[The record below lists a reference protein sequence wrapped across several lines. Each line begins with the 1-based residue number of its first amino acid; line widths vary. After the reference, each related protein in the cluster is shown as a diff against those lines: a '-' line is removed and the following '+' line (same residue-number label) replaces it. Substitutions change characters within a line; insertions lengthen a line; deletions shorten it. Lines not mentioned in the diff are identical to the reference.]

1 MSSTFEN
8 LKLSINAIKAI
19 EKKGFDEPTFI
30 QTKVI
35 PAMLEG
41 EKDLLVQS
49 QTGTGKT
56 AAFAI
61 PLIEKIVEKKPNQV
75 LIMAPTREL
84 VIQLS
89 EEIYSLCGRKRIKIA
104 LLYGG
109 QSFASQEKRLKQ
121 GAEIVIGT
129 PGRTV
134 DHINQ
139 KSYKTNK
146 IDFLI
151 LDEVDEM
158 LKAGFADDL
167 ENILENSNR
176 KRKTFF
182 FSATIPEKINKMAK
196 VYTKKLEIIKASEKK
211 ITGSLT
217 KQIYF
222 EMFSH
227 DKFKDLKTLLNHEQ
241 EFYGIIFCRTRL
253 KAKHLGI
260 RLEKL
265 GYSAAGIHGDL
276 AQDIRE
282 QVIGKFRQKKISILT
297 ATDVAARGLDIPNL
311 THIINY
317 SIPQTPDAYVH
328 RIGRTGRAGKRGIA
342 VTFVTPEESSKF
354 SYYRKSLKQEVE
366 RQDISKYEK
375 AKTPEKPEQNEE
387 PVKGDNTRLYV
398 ALGTKN
404 SITKQKLLDL
414 INKNSGIDP
423 DDIYNILVSETF
435 SFITVSTENAE
446 KILEAYKGKKNGKR
460 RMVEI
465 AKPFEK
471 REPKEKKKRK

>member
-1 MSSTFEN
+1 MQNKFTDFD
-8 LKLSINAIKAI
+8 LTINAIKAI

-41 EKDLLVQS
+41 KKDLLVQS

-61 PLIEKIVEKKPNQV
+61 PLIERLVEKKPNQV

-89 EEIYSLCGRKRIKIA
+89 QEIYSFCGRKKIKVA

-109 QSFASQEKRLKQ
+109 QSFSSQEKRLRQ

-139 KSYKTNK
+139 HSYKTDK
-146 IDFLI
+146 IEYLI

-158 LKAGFADDL
+158 MKAGFADDL
-167 ENILENSNR
+167 EEILKYSNR
-176 KRKTFF
+176 KRKTYF

-196 VYTKKLEIIKASEKK
+196 VYTKSLEIIKASEKK

-227 DKFKDLKTLLNHEQ
+227 DKFKNLKTLLNHEQ
-241 EFYGIIFCRTRL
+241 DFYGIIFCRTRL
-253 KAKHLGI
+253 KAKHLGV
-260 RLEKL
+260 RLAKM
-265 GYSAAGIHGDL
+265 GYNAGGIHGDL

-282 QVIGKFRQKKISILT
+282 QVIGKFRQKKINILT

-317 SIPQTPDAYVH
+317 SIPQTPDIYVH
-328 RIGRTGRAGKRGIA
+328 RIGRTGRAGKRGTA
-342 VTFVTPEESSKF
+342 VTFVTPEEESKF
-354 SYYRKSLKQEVE
+354 FYIRKTLKQEVDKL
-366 RQDISKYEK
+366 DIDNLNA
-375 AKTPEKPEQNEE
+375 AKQPEKQDVPKSET
-387 PVKGDNTRLYV
+387 TRLFI

-404 SITKQKLLDL
+404 SMTTKKLLEF
-414 INKNSGIDP
+414 INKNAGIEVQ
-423 DDIYNILVSETF
+423 DISDLMVSETF
-435 SFITVSTENAE
+435 SFITVSNDNAE
-446 KILEAYKGKKNGKR
+446 IILKAFKGKKNGKR
-460 RMVEI
+460 KMAEI
-465 AKPFEK
+465 AKPK
-471 REPKEKKKRK
+471 VAQPKKEKKKK